1 MKHKRYSQEFKD
13 AVVQRIMDGEPQTS
27 VANSLGISSK
37 TIGHWYIKAK
47 NQLDDHDLQQH
58 DEVIRL
64 KEELRKVKAENEFL
78 KKAAA
83 YFAKLH

>member
-1 MKHKRYSQEFKD
+1 MKQKHYPQEFKD
-13 AVVQRIMDGEPQTS
+13 AVVQRIMAGESQTS
-27 VANSLGISSK
+27 VANSLGISVK
-37 TIGHWYIKAK
+37 TVGHWYIKAK
-47 NQLDDHDLQQH
+47 NQLDDQDLHQH
-58 DEVIRL
+58 DEVTRL

>member
-1 MKHKRYSQEFKD
+1 MKQKRYPQEFKE
-13 AVVQRIMDGEPQTS
+13 AVVQRIMAGESQTA
-27 VANSLGISSK
+27 VANSLGISVK
-37 TIGHWYIKAK
+37 TVGHWYTNSKT
-47 NQLDDHDLQQH
+47 QLDDQDLHQH
-58 DEVIRL
+58 DEVTRL